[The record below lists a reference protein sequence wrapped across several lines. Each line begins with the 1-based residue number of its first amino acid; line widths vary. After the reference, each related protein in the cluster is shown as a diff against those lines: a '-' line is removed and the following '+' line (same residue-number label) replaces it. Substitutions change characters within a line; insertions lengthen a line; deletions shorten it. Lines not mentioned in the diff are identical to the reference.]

1 MSKPNITFLGLGIM
15 GGGMANRLLGAG
27 FPLTVYNRNPDKAK
41 PLAAAGAKVAASA
54 REAATG
60 ADIIMSMVADD
71 GAARAVWLGDNGA
84 LAGAKPGAILIEC
97 STISPDW
104 IKELGAA
111 AKKKTCEL
119 LDAPVTGTK
128 PHAASGELTFLV
140 GGSAAALEKARPALA
155 VMSKAILHVGPAGS
169 GALVKLLNNFLCA
182 VQAVSF
188 AEALAL
194 IEKSGLDRAQT
205 VEILT
210 QGTPGSP
217 LVKTMAARM
226 TTRDYEPKFLMRLMA
241 KDIGYAG
248 EAGKQHGVDFK
259 TAACALEVFKIA
271 LAQNLG
277 DKDFSAIIEPLRKQ

>member
-1 MSKPNITFLGLGIM
+1 MSKPTIAFLGLGIM

-41 PLAAAGAKVAASA
+41 PLAAAGAKVATSPKA
-54 REAATG
+54 AATG
-60 ADIIMSMVADD
+60 ADIIFSMVADD
-71 GAARAVWLGDNGA
+71 NAARAVWLGENGA
-84 LAGAKPGAILIEC
+84 LAGAKPGAILVEC
-97 STISPDW
+97 STITTDW

-111 AKKKTCEL
+111 AKKINCEL

-128 PHAASGELTFLV
+128 PHAAAGELSFLV
-140 GGSAAALEKARPALA
+140 GGSAEALEKVRPALA
-155 VMSKAILHVGPAGS
+155 VMSKTIFHVGPAGS
-169 GALVKLLNNFLCA
+169 GALVKLLNNVLCA

-194 IEKSGLDRAQT
+194 IEKSGLNRDQT
-205 VEILT
+205 LEILT

-241 KDIGYAG
+241 KDIGYAHA
-248 EAGKQHGVDFK
+248 AGKQHGVDFK
-259 TAACALEVFKIA
+259 TAASALEVFKIA

-277 DKDFSAIIEPLRKQ
+277 ERDFSAIVEPLRKQ